1 MPSGSSYKPDDI
13 IRAYNGKTIEI
24 DNTDAEGR
32 VTMADILSF
41 ASGFGARTIL
51 EWLSKL
57 QGPYLSYPCHL
68 KFKCFGLAILNS
80 KRLTFKQQV

>member
-41 ASGFGARTIL
+41 ASVLSPSYIL
-51 EWLSKL
+51 DVAT
-57 QGPYLSYPCHL
+57 PVSYTHL
-68 KFKCFGLAILNS
+68 DVYKRQPSRDEIWPKF
-80 KRLTFKQQV
+80 